1 MSDFRKD
8 DEVLS
13 PTLGEHASMKRHIIA
28 TILITVLGIIGAQA
42 PKGNQT
48 MRRVVTGLDDKNHA
62 VVLFDSMMPLKAVA
76 PGIMATN
83 FWITDSYPPSLVKD
97 DPSGRPI
104 GTAPPN
110 NGTKFRVVEFPP
122 LDAETLAK
130 MPPEMMQKAIPNPPA
145 RGIAVKHPL
154 MHRTRSLDYA
164 VILTGEIDLML
175 DDGDVHLKAGDV
187 IVQQA
192 TNHAWINRGKD
203 PCRILVVLMDSQD
216 P

>member
-28 TILITVLGIIGAQA
+28 TILITVLGITRAQA
-42 PKGNQT
+42 RRGNQT
-48 MRRVVTGLDDKNHA
+48 MRRVVTGLDDQNHA

-104 GTAPPN
+104 GTAPPD
-110 NGTKFRVVEFPP
+110 NGTKFQRGRVRAARCGGRGPAATGDDREGHHKRAGARHSGQTSP
-122 LDAETLAK
+122 DA
-130 MPPEMMQKAIPNPPA
+130 
-145 RGIAVKHPL
+145 
-154 MHRTRSLDYA
+154 S
-164 VILTGEIDLML
+164 
-175 DDGDVHLKAGDV
+175 
-187 IVQQA
+187 
-192 TNHAWINRGKD
+192 HA
-203 PCRILVVLMDSQD
+203 
-216 P
+216 